1 MTKKY
6 LCVIPARKG
15 SKSIKNKNIILL
27 KQKPLIQYTID
38 LAKKLGKNF
47 EIVVS
52 TDSRKIYEII
62 KKNKLNFF
70 GFRPK
75 KLSGDYAL
83 TRDVVKFELKK
94 IENKLKLKFFGIILL
109 QPTCPI
115 RKKNTVIKATKFLN
129 RKEYDSVISVSEVG
143 SYHPYRMKIFQK
155 RHLKNFMKFKGEN
168 MQPRQKLPKVYIRS
182 GSFYL
187 IKRDIFLKYN
197 SLVGKKC
204 KGIILKGLET
214 INIDSIE
221 DLEYLKLK
229 LK

>member
-1 MTKKY
+1 MAKKY
-6 LCVIPARKG
+6 LCIIPARKG
-15 SKSIKNKNIILL
+15 SKGIKNKNIILL

-38 LAKKLGKNF
+38 IARKLGKNF
-47 EIVVS
+47 EVVVS
-52 TDSRKIYEII
+52 TDSRKIYKII

-83 TRDVVKFELKK
+83 TKDVVKFELKK
-94 IENKLKLKFFGIILL
+94 VEDTLKFKFFGIILL

-115 RKKNTVIKATKFLN
+115 RKITTIVRAIKLLN
-129 RKEYDSVISVSEVG
+129 KKKYDSIISLSEVG
-143 SYHPYRMKIFQK
+143 AYHPYRMKIFQNGY
-155 RHLKNFMKFKGEN
+155 LKNFMKFKNEN
-168 MQPRQKLPKVYIRS
+168 MLPRQKLPKLYIRS

-214 INIDSIE
+214 INIDKIE